1 MLIKEWHIQ
10 LQQEL
15 NKINS
20 ALYDVLLPQ
29 EIDIAFNKN
38 IEMFINQRY
47 SNKSNKKQ
55 EGFEQSQKR
64 TDDLKSLVTVYK
76 NKAILGTNFQ
86 NSFDYDKRTLFVLP
100 EDYRFK
106 VATRVLTSVDSCD
119 KDIAP
124 VQSTLEYFI
133 YGMDLSLINSPN
145 FDNFAIRTIDT
156 SNTIFS
162 AKLGLSV
169 FTSEDF
175 DTFKELVIQ
184 ESNDKILNITGL
196 PKPFYF
202 ENFYIYTKD
211 NYLLVIYNANPSGN
225 NSKLL
230 EYYDGSAWVSFTEL
244 SGIEEDYY
252 PQQFSQI
259 ITSDRM
265 VTHDSVYS
273 MQADPFNKTVMDY
286 PLAFFENNYYYTL
299 YDKNKFV
306 VNEIE
311 MTYIRKPKTVS
322 YFANVSCDLPDSTHQ
337 EIISMTAQYFLE
349 TFEAARQQT
358 HQTTVL
364 TTE

>member
-29 EIDIAFNKN
+29 EIDMAFNKN

-47 SNKSNKKQ
+47 ANKSNKKQ

-86 NSFDYDKRTLFVLP
+86 NSFDYDKRALLVLP

-106 VATRVLTSVDSCD
+106 VATRVLTSADSCD
-119 KDIAP
+119 KTIAP
-124 VQSTLEYFI
+124 QQSTLTYYV
-133 YGMDLSLINSPN
+133 YGMDLSNVTN
-145 FDNFAIRTIDT
+145 FDTFSIRVKNP
-156 SNTIFS
+156 NTNVLFS
-162 AKLGLSV
+162 PKPGLDV
-169 FTSEDF
+169 LTAEDF

-184 ESNDKILNITGL
+184 EINDKILNLTGI
-196 PKPFYF
+196 PKPVYF
-202 ENFYIYTKD
+202 ENFYIYTNN
-211 NYLLVIYNANPSGN
+211 NYLLVIYNADPEGQNT
-225 NSKLL
+225 KLL
-230 EYYDGSAWVSFTEL
+230 EYFNGSTWVTFENL
-244 SGIEEDYY
+244 VGIEEDYY
-252 PQQFSQI
+252 PLQFTQI
-259 ITSDRM
+259 VTSDKM
-265 VTHDSVYS
+265 VTHDSVYA
-273 MQADPFNKTVMDY
+273 MQADPFNKTVMDF
-286 PLAFFENNYYYTL
+286 PLAFFENNYYYVL

-322 YFANVSCDLPDSTHQ
+322 YYAEVSCDLPDHTHQ

-349 TFEAARQQT
+349 EFEAQRQQT

>member
-1 MLIKEWHIQ
+1 
-10 LQQEL
+10 
-15 NKINS
+15 
-20 ALYDVLLPQ
+20 
-29 EIDIAFNKN
+29 
-38 IEMFINQRY
+38 MFINQRY
-47 SNKSNKKQ
+47 ANKSNKKQ

-64 TDDLKSLVTVYK
+64 IDDLKSLVTVYK

-86 NSFDYDKRTLFVLP
+86 NSFDYDKRALLVLP

-106 VATRVLTSVDSCD
+106 VATRILTSADSCD

-124 VQSTLEYFI
+124 QQSSLTYYI
-133 YGMDLSLINSPN
+133 YGIDLSTIINPN
-145 FDNFAIRTIDT
+145 FDNFTIRTKDGLK
-156 SNTIFS
+156 TIFS
-162 AKLGLSV
+162 AKPDLSV

-211 NYLLVIYNANPSGN
+211 NYLLVIYSTNPSGD

-230 EYYDGSAWVSFTEL
+230 EYNNGSTWVSFPDLNSDITEVC
-244 SGIEEDYY
+244 YN
-252 PQQFSQI
+252 PQFSQI

>member
-47 SNKSNKKQ
+47 AHKSNKKQ

-76 NKAILGTNFQ
+76 NKAILGSNFQ
-86 NSFDYDKRTLFVLP
+86 NSFDYDKRALLILP
-100 EDYRFK
+100 NDYRFK
-106 VATRVLTSVDSCD
+106 VATRVLTSTDSCN

-124 VQSTLEYFI
+124 IQSPLTYYI
-133 YGMDLSLINSPN
+133 YGINLANINNFNTFSIRVKDPITNVLFSP
-145 FDNFAIRTIDT
+145 
-156 SNTIFS
+156 
-162 AKLGLSV
+162 KPGLDV
-169 FTSEDF
+169 LTAEDF
-175 DTFKELVIQ
+175 DTFKELVLQ
-184 ESNDKILNITGL
+184 EVNDKILNLTGIS
-196 PKPFYF
+196 KPIYF
-202 ENFYIYTKD
+202 NSFYIYTKD
-211 NYLLVIYNANPSGN
+211 NYLFVVYNANPTGQN
-225 NSKLL
+225 TKLL
-230 EYYDGSAWVSFTEL
+230 EYFNGSTWVTFSSL
-244 SGIEEDYY
+244 SSIEEVCYN
-252 PQQFSQI
+252 QQLTTI
-259 ITSDRM
+259 VTSDKM
-265 VTHDSVYS
+265 VTHDSVYA
-273 MQADPFNKTVMDY
+273 MQADPFNKTVSDF
-286 PLAFFENNYYYTL
+286 PLAFFENDYYYVL

-322 YFANVSCDLPDSTHQ
+322 YYADISCDLPDSTHQ

-349 TFEAARQQT
+349 TFEAARQQS

>member
-1 MLIKEWHIQ
+1 MLIKQWHTE

-47 SNKSNKKQ
+47 ATKSNKKQ

-64 TDDLKSLVTVYK
+64 IDDLKSLVTVFK
-76 NKAILGTNFQ
+76 SKAILGSNFQ
-86 NSFDYDKRTLFVLP
+86 NSFDYDKRALMVLP

-106 VATRVLTSVDSCD
+106 VATRVLSSVDSCN
-119 KDIAP
+119 KNISP
-124 VQSTLEYFI
+124 QQLGYNFYVYGINLSTVTNYNTFEVK
-133 YGMDLSLINSPN
+133 
-145 FDNFAIRTIDT
+145 TIDD
-156 SNTIFS
+156 SKTIFK
-162 AKLGLSV
+162 ANANLNNY
-169 FTSEDF
+169 TTEDF
-175 DTFKELVIQ
+175 DTFKNIVID
-184 ESNDKILNITGL
+184 EMNDKILNITGL
-196 PKPFYF
+196 SKPVFF
-202 ENFYIYTKD
+202 DNFYTYINN
-211 NYLLVIYNANPSGN
+211 NYLLVVYNADPSGD
-225 NSKLL
+225 NSKKLK
-230 EYYDGSAWVSFTEL
+230 YYNGTTYTNFTSLTTISE
-244 SGIEEDYY
+244 IVY

-259 ITSDRM
+259 VTSDKM
-265 VTHDSVYS
+265 VTHDSVYA
-273 MQADPFNKTVMDY
+273 MQADPFNKTVMDF
-286 PLAFFENNYYYTL
+286 PLAFFENNYYYVL

-322 YFANVSCDLPDSTHQ
+322 YFADISCDLPDSTHQ

-349 TFEAARQQT
+349 TFEANRLQT